1 MVTVVNIN
9 NFRVSLQFTL
19 KWEGGYVNDP
29 SDPGRET
36 KWGIS
41 KRAYPNLDIR
51 NLSADQAS
59 DIYASDYWLKAGCD
73 SLPLPYCT
81 VVFDS
86 AVDHG
91 VSRATGWLRQAQNIR
106 QYLNLR
112 RMFYYEIEKTNKAEY
127 DEDIT
132 GWLNRLN
139 DLTKFV
145 DVQLSTPVVPEPETN
160 MDTPKWGSLG

>member
-1 MVTVVNIN
+1 MVTVVNVN
-9 NFRVSLQFTL
+9 NFRLSLQFTL

-29 SDPGRET
+29 ADPGGET

-86 AVDHG
+86 AVNDG
-91 VSRATGWLRQAQNIR
+91 VSTATYWLKQAENIR

-112 RMFYYEIEKTNKAEY
+112 RMRYYALVQKNAAMNKY
-127 DEDIT
+127 LT

-145 DVQLSTPVVPEPETN
+145 DVQLNAPVVPEPN
-160 MDTPKWGSLG
+160 QDTPKWGSLG

>member
-1 MVTVVNIN
+1 MTVVVQQMN
-9 NFRVSLQFTL
+9 NFRVSLEFTL
-19 KWEGGYVNDP
+19 KHEGGYVNSP
-29 SDPGRET
+29 SDPGGET

-41 KRAYPNLDIR
+41 KRAYPNLDIL
-51 NLSADQAS
+51 NLTADQAS
-59 DIYASDYWLKAGCD
+59 DIYAKDYWLRAGCD

-86 AVDHG
+86 AVNDG
-91 VSRATGWLRQAQNIR
+91 VAKATYWLGQSANIR

-112 RMFYYEIEKTNKAEY
+112 RMKYYEIVQKNPVMNKFLN
-127 DEDIT
+127 

-145 DVQLSTPVVPEPETN
+145 DVQLQSTPVPEP
-160 MDTPKWGSLG
+160 DQSTPRWGSLG

>member
-1 MVTVVNIN
+1 MA
-9 NFRVSLQFTL
+9 FTL
-19 KWEGGYVNDP
+19 PHEGGYVFDKNDP
-29 SDPGRET
+29 GGET

-41 KRAYPNLDIR
+41 KRAYPNLDIA
-51 NLSADQAS
+51 NLTADQAS
-59 DIYASDYWLKAGCD
+59 DIYAQDYWLKAGCD

-86 AVDHG
+86 AVNDG
-91 VSRATGWLRQAQNIR
+91 VSTATYWLKQAQNIR

-112 RMFYYEIEKTNKAEY
+112 RMKYYDIVQKNPTMNKY
-127 DEDIT
+127 LN

-145 DVQLSTPVVPEPETN
+145 DVQLQATPVPEPDQ
-160 MDTPKWGSLG
+160 DTPRWGSLG